1 MKKTLVAIAALT
13 LVGAASA
20 QVTLSGGVRAAF
32 QNSGVAGAET
42 IVGTNDVAANNITIT
57 AVEDLGG
64 GMKAT
69 GQYHMRN
76 DIMNGEVSAGR
87 PGTATNQLWR
97 NSSVWLDASWGQV
110 RAGRFGLAGLYAFDA
125 FGATG
130 TISPYAGNG
139 IGARFTNMV
148 QYQTPTISGLSAQIG
163 VSMDGAAA
171 NEDASWIYINY
182 AAGPLALRLV
192 SEKSAALTLP
202 ATAAVG
208 PLPATTASV
217 AVDAQTT
224 GLGVGGSYDFGR
236 AKVLAGYASSKGT
249 LSGVTSGEEYH
260 IGVTAPFGAATGK
273 AGYKK
278 NQTNGSDIFAVG
290 VDYSLSK
297 TALLFAD
304 IGKTSTLANATWQ
317 VGVHK
322 MF

>member
-32 QNSGVAGAET
+32 QNSGAANAET
-42 IVGTNDVAANNITIT
+42 TVGTNDVAANNITIT

-64 GMKAT
+64 GMKVT

-76 DIMNGEVSAGR
+76 DIMTGEVSAGR

-97 NSSVWLDASWGQV
+97 NSSVWVDASWGQV
-110 RAGRFGLAGLYAFDA
+110 RAGRFGLAGLYGFDA

-130 TISPYAGNG
+130 TVTAYAGNG
-139 IGARFTNMV
+139 IGGRYTNMV

-163 VSMDGAAA
+163 VSVDGAAA

-182 AAGPLALRLV
+182 AEGPLALRLI
-192 SEKSAALTLP
+192 SEKSAALTLAALP
-202 ATAAVG
+202 AYG
-208 PLPATTASV
+208 LQPATTASV

-224 GLGVGGSYDFGR
+224 GMGLGGSYDLKV
-236 AKVLAGYASSKGT
+236 AKVMAGYASSKGT
-249 LSGVTSGEEYH
+249 ASGVVSGEQYH
-260 IGVTAPFGAATGK
+260 VGVTAPFGAATGK
-273 AGYKK
+273 AAYMK
-278 NQTNGSDIFAVG
+278 NQTTGADIFAVG

-304 IGKTSTLANATWQ
+304 IGKSSTLANATWQ

>member
-32 QNSGVAGAET
+32 QNTGVAGAET
-42 IVGTNDVAANNITIT
+42 TVNTNDVAANNITIT

-76 DIMNGEVSAGR
+76 DIMTGEVATGR
-87 PGTATNQLWR
+87 PDTKTNQLWR
-97 NSSVWLDASWGQV
+97 NSAVWLDASWGQV
-110 RAGRFGLAGLYAFDA
+110 KAGRWGLSGLYAFDA

-130 TISPYAGNG
+130 IVAPYAGNG

-163 VSMDGAAA
+163 VSMDGVAA
-171 NEDASWIYINY
+171 NEDGSWIYVNY

-192 SEKSAALTLP
+192 SEKSAALSTTAYAAMGFL
-202 ATAAVG
+202 AAGTTTAAVD
-208 PLPATTASV
+208 T
-217 AVDAQTT
+217 QTT
-224 GLGVGGSYDFGR
+224 GLGAGGSYDFGA
-236 AKVLAGYASSKGT
+236 AKVMAGYASSKST
-249 LSGVTSGEEYH
+249 ATSVTIGEQYH
-260 IGVTAPFGAATGK
+260 VAVTAPMGAILGK
-273 AGYKK
+273 AGYMK
-278 NQTNGSDIFAVG
+278 NQTTGADIFAVG

-304 IGKTSTLANATWQ
+304 IGKTSTNANATWQ
-317 VGVHK
+317 LGVHK